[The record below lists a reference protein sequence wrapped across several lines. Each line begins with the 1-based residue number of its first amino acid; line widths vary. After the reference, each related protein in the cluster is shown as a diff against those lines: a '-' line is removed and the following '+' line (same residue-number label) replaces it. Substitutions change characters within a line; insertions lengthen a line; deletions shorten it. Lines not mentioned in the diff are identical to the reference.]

1 MSDIHTCSKASTIDD
16 IDTRVIEMETTLFGA
31 SRNGGGFIKETRE
44 TLEIVRAGVDTLSS
58 EVRDIRYTLKSMRG
72 FKAWVKVTLPP
83 ILTAAAAVLAVVLAK

>member
-31 SRNGGGFIKETRE
+31 ARNGGGFIKETRE
-44 TLEIVRAGVDTLSS
+44 TLEVVRKGVDTLSGDI
-58 EVRDIRYTLKSMRG
+58 RDLRYTLKGMRG

-83 ILTAAAAVLAVVLAK
+83 VLTAAAAVAAVVLAK